1 MNDYQ
6 TPLRLLAVLLVM
18 ATLLFWLV
26 AFFDGIPLVGM
37 LPGDIEVDIPTGMAY
52 LPVTTSILT
61 ALLLT
66 VIAVLLQKLTR
77 K

>member
-26 AFFDGIPLVGM
+26 AFFNGIPLVGM